1 MTVPN
6 EQPGAGWSLRYDLVR
21 ERVKNALFSLS
32 WQMLSA
38 ACGRAAEPDSAKAP
52 AGGAAPEVLEFTPS
66 TASQPRSADPAQAPR
81 ASKLGSAAETG
92 RGWTTALAS
101 LSLNNRD

>member
-1 MTVPN
+1 MP
-6 EQPGAGWSLRYDLVR
+6 
-21 ERVKNALFSLS
+21 
-32 WQMLSA
+32 SA

-66 TASQPRSADPAQAPR
+66 TASHPRSADPAQAHR
-81 ASKLGSAAETG
+81 VSKLESAAETR
-92 RGWTTALAS
+92 RGWNAAPAS